1 MGMKQSFNIEELSDF
16 IFSLKNY
23 QQLASHLPQI
33 DPVQKESLDSI
44 WKQNGSY
51 EGQYYNSPVVQQW
64 NQIDIYITS
73 QMWGSTSC
81 RWGGMGGAAMTTK
94 YNYIIHQLFTDL
106 YYVYWDGKLAFII
119 KASEIKNL
127 SRMPSLGNNRE
138 KINFIYRKQ

>member
-16 IFSLKNY
+16 ILSLKNY
-23 QQLASHLPQI
+23 QQLANHLPQI
-33 DPVQKESLDSI
+33 DSTQKESLDSI
-44 WKQNGSY
+44 WKQDGKY

-64 NQIDIYITS
+64 NQIDIHITS

-81 RWGGMGGAAMTTK
+81 GWGGMGGAAMTAK

-138 KINFIYRKQ
+138 KINFIYRK